1 MRLVRAKPADGRL
14 FWGVLPWKVTRE
26 GMATGDPNLDMLRN
40 LILEGSAGGQAEFK
54 LVFPHGPVHPA
65 SAGELRTPEGFGGG
79 ISLPGKQ
86 SGGLA

>member
-40 LILEGSAGGQAEFK
+40 VILEVDPGGQAEFS
-54 LVFPHGPVHPA
+54 LVFPPEEARTLAQYILLV
-65 SAGELRTPEGFGGG
+65 LRAED
-79 ISLPGKQ
+79 
-86 SGGLA
+86 A